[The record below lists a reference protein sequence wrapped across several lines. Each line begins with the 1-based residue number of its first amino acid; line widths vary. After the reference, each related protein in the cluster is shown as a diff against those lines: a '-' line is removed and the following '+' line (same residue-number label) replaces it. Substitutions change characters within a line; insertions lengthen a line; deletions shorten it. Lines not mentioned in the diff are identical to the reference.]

1 LALVWL
7 QSREKTDK
15 KRSCRGLRQRL
26 ARRIVAAVPA
36 HVQCPGATTPG
47 RHEMST
53 LTRALLAAAAA
64 ALAVSPAAT
73 AQSYPNKPVRIIS
86 TIPQGGSGDVAV
98 RLAAA
103 KASEAIGQQLLVETN
118 GAGGGTVAAK
128 MVMKA
133 PPDGYTLFHSS
144 NGALAASVF
153 TKKDLGYD
161 PLKDF
166 VPITITAKSASF
178 IAVNAGVPANTVKEL
193 VDYAKRHPGKLTYAS
208 NGIGSFFHI
217 TGETFKAAA
226 GIDLLHIPYTG
237 GKVSIPL
244 NDLLAGRIDVF
255 WPSLTLAGPHLK
267 SGKLK
272 LLATLGDRRLK
283 RAPDVPTIAEAF
295 PAYKPMPSWF
305 ALVGPAELPRPIV
318 MRVHSEMAKAL
329 ADPTVSGRLE
339 ELGMQPGGDSPPQ
352 TRETIGYTIDFI
364 GKAVKALG
372 IKPQ

>member
-1 LALVWL
+1 M
-7 QSREKTDK
+7 S
-15 KRSCRGLRQRL
+15 SPIRGLFG
-26 ARRIVAAVPA
+26 VAGAV
-36 HVQCPGATTPG
+36 
-47 RHEMST
+47 
-53 LTRALLAAAAA
+53 ALGISFAAAA
-64 ALAVSPAAT
+64 
-73 AQSYPNKPVRIIS
+73 QGYPTKPVRIIS
-86 TIPQGGSGDVAV
+86 TIPQGGSGDVAI
-98 RLAAA
+98 RMAAA
-103 KASEAIGQQLLVETN
+103 KASDAMGQQLLVETN

-166 VPITITAKSASF
+166 APITLVAESASF
-178 IAVNAGVPANTVKEL
+178 IAVSAGVPVNSVKEL
-193 VDYAKRHPGKLTYAS
+193 VDYAKRNPGKLSYAS
-208 NGIGSFFHI
+208 NGVGSFFHI

-226 GIDLLHIPYTG
+226 DIDLLHVPYTG

-255 WPSLTLAGPHLK
+255 FPSMTLAGPHLK
-267 SGKLK
+267 GGKLK
-272 LLATLGDRRLK
+272 LLATLGDKRLK

-305 ALVGPAELPRPIV
+305 ALVGPAALPRPIV
-318 MRVHSEMAKAL
+318 LRVQSEMAKAV
-329 ADPTVSGRLE
+329 ADRTVSGRLE
-339 ELGMQPGGDSPPQ
+339 ELGMEPGGGSPEELAA
-352 TRETIGYTIDFI
+352 TMKYTVEFI